1 MEFDNLS
8 VAFVLPCDQ
17 RANSTIAW
25 LLENELNC
33 SSSSSSSSSFIHTY
47 SITMQQK
54 GKKKEEVKNRAN
66 YTLN

>member
-8 VAFVLPCDQ
+8 VAFVLLRDH

-33 SSSSSSSSSFIHTY
+33 SSSSSSSFIPTY
-47 SITMQQK
+47 SITIQQK
-54 GKKKEEVKNRAN
+54 GKKEEVKNRAN